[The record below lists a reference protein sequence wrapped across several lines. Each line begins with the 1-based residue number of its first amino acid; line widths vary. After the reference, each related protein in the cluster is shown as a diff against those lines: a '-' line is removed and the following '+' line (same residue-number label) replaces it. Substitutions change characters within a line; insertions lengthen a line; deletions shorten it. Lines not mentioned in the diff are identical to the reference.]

1 VKEGKASLFSYFAYG
16 LGIQSSLEI
25 PEFIPAQRDCDLT
38 LIVDTLQ
45 HPHDHLLPDIID
57 QPWMISLSRAR
68 SVLYIKEVGV
78 FLIERGEMVT
88 VILAPNV
95 SDPEIRFYL
104 VGTVMAIVLFQRG
117 LLVLHASAVSID
129 GGVIAFL
136 GVSGQGKSS
145 TAAAFHAQSY
155 SILTDDV
162 APVTV
167 ESEPPTITPG
177 FPQIKLGPE
186 TAKALGYDFDALLTI
201 HASDEK
207 RGYRFSQDF
216 PVASLPIHA
225 LYVLED
231 GETFKIDRINPRE
244 AMIELTRH
252 SRPTTLF
259 HAPDAIHFQQCAAL
273 AKQAGIYRLQRPR
286 NLALLP
292 ELVRIVVEHVADI
305 TKLNRPLS

>member
-1 VKEGKASLFSYFAYG
+1 LFSYFAYG
-16 LGIQSSLEI
+16 LGIQSDLEI
-25 PEFIPAQRDCDLT
+25 PEFIPAQRDCDLSLT
-38 LIVDTLQ
+38 VDTQQ
-45 HPHDHLLPDIID
+45 HPHHHLPPEVVD

-68 SVLYIKEVGV
+68 SVLYIKTVGV
-78 FLIERGEMVT
+78 FLIERGETVT
-88 VILAPNV
+88 VIPTPNV
-95 SDPEIRFYL
+95 SEPEIRFYL
-104 VGTVMAIVLFQRG
+104 VGTVMAIALFQRG

-145 TAAAFHAQSY
+145 TAAAFHAQGY
-155 SILTDDV
+155 RILTDDV
-162 APVTV
+162 APVTL
-167 ESEPPTITPG
+167 EPEPATITQG
-177 FPQIKLGPE
+177 FPQPKLGPE
-186 TAKALGYDFDALLTI
+186 TAGALGYDFDTLLTI
-201 HASDEK
+201 HASEEK

-216 PVASLPIHA
+216 PVSPLPIHA

-259 HAPDAIHFQQCAAL
+259 HAPDAIHFQQCALL
-273 AKQAGIYRLQRPR
+273 ANRSGIYRLQRPR

-292 ELVRIVVEHVADI
+292 ELVSLVVDHVDQI
-305 TKLNRPLS
+305 TKLNRSIS